1 VDRSEAL
8 ELLPEA
14 YAHALRLRDARVEPA
29 EIARRLGIAPE
40 ALTAAL
46 ELAEAKLARLL
57 ADALITRRTEPGEP
71 DSGSS
76 VAAERKDPYSSTD
89 DT

>member
-1 VDRSEAL
+1 MTLGPDAHNFPIVDRSSAL

-14 YAHALRLRDARVEPA
+14 YADALRMRDARVQPA

-57 ADALITRRTEPGEP
+57 AVDRTASET
-71 DSGSS
+71 DSGTLGP
-76 VAAERKDPYSSTD
+76 ATP
-89 DT
+89 

>member
-1 VDRSEAL
+1 MDRSSAL

-14 YAHALRLRDARVEPA
+14 YADALRLRDAQVQPA

-57 ADALITRRTEPGEP
+57 AVDLPAGES
-71 DSGSS
+71 DSGTLGP
-76 VAAERKDPYSSTD
+76 AAP
-89 DT
+89 

>member
-1 VDRSEAL
+1 MDRSSAL

-14 YAHALRLRDARVEPA
+14 YADALRLRDARVQPA
-29 EIARRLGIAPE
+29 EIAQRLRIAPE

-57 ADALITRRTEPGEP
+57 ADDLPAGWTDSGEPGP
-71 DSGSS
+71 GGSV
-76 VAAERKDPYSSTD
+76 VAEHKDPYPSTD